1 MTDRTGAPTP
11 RRAARHPALVR
22 SVLTL
27 AAAAVT
33 SAALVWS
40 ALFYTASQKQLAARA
55 SGAAPTAQAVP
66 ESGVSQPASS
76 AVPVTTRT
84 S

>member
-1 MTDRTGAPTP
+1 MTDHPRTSTRHRAT
-11 RRAARHPALVR
+11 RRPALVR